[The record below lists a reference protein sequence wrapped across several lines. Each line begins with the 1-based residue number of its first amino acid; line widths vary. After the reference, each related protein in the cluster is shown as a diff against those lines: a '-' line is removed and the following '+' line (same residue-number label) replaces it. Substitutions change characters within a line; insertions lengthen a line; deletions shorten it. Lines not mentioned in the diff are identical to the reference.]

1 MKLTRTHLVGVAA
14 ALCTIA
20 ITAPVSTAAADTA
33 GPAVAP
39 PTVIGPTFNTSAP
52 ATFVNTNTQVSAL
65 GNVAGSQ
72 VAP

>member
-20 ITAPVSTAAADTA
+20 ISTPVSTAAADTA

-39 PTVIGPTFNTSAP
+39 ATVIGPTFNTSAP